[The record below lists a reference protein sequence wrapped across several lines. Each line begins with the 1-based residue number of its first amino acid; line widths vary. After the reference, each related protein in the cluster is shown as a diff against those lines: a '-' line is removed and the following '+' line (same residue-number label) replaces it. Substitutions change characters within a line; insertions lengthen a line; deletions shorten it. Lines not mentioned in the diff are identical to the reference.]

1 MPRKIVKK
9 IVKNTPK
16 NYERMSKIPRKIVK
30 RIFQKC
36 PEKLL
41 RKLSKVPR
49 KIVKNFIKNTSK
61 NCENATDLCFSENHF
76 DLTKKSCEK
85 RCEKFNILGPIPQ
98 GYLMLCIPDL
108 CRNFH
113 PTF

>member
-1 MPRKIVKK
+1 
-9 IVKNTPK
+9 
-16 NYERMSKIPRKIVK
+16 MSKIARKFEK
-30 RIFQKC
+30 KNCQKC

-76 DLTKKSCEK
+76 DLTKK
-85 RCEKFNILGPIPQ
+85 ILRKTMRKKDAKNLT
-98 GYLMLCIPDL
+98 YLAQFLRDI
-108 CRNFH
+108 
-113 PTF
+113 